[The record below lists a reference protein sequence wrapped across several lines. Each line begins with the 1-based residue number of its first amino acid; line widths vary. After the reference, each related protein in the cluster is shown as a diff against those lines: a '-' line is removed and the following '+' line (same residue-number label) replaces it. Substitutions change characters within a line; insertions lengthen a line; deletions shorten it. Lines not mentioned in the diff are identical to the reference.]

1 MLRGVVE
8 TTAAQTE
15 EEDGDQLPGQMSNR
29 SMTGNAA
36 SSQSPVIG
44 REGRGR
50 LPRRN
55 QLHGP
60 EPDLPA
66 PEAIAAVAQAVGRY
80 GGSGLARLRVPAEEL
95 AQLPVIAEGVHVPD
109 GGEED
114 RLSHV
119 AHEGKLASTARCSA
133 GQLWSAAII

>member
-36 SSQSPVIG
+36 SSQSPVIV

-66 PEAIAAVAQAVGRY
+66 PEAIAAFAQAGGRY
-80 GGSGLARLRVPAEEL
+80 GGSALARLRVPAEVP
-95 AQLPVIAEGVHVPD
+95 AQLPVIPEAVHVP
-109 GGEED
+109 GRAE
-114 RLSHV
+114 
-119 AHEGKLASTARCSA
+119 
-133 GQLWSAAII
+133 Q